1 MFNPIDIGMWFAV
14 PESRPTPL
22 GNFSEGDR
30 LQLWQKNIEYILLS
44 RSSYAFSLLIKCQP
58 TYKLRT
64 LFLTFILGINEGTVP
79 GADV

>member
-1 MFNPIDIGMWFAV
+1 MIFGMWFAV

-44 RSSYAFSLLIKCQP
+44 RSSYAF
-58 TYKLRT
+58 R
-64 LFLTFILGINEGTVP
+64 F
-79 GADV
+79 